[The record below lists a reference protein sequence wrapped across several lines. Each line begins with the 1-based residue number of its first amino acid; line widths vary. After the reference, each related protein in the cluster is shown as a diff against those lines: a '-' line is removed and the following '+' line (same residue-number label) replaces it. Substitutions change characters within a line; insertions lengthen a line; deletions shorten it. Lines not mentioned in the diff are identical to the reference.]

1 MAFPATNRVH
11 HIDVRFRLIYRR
23 LIRARCTII
32 EPDDPEYLEWYWKI
46 WGSGQSI
53 TSHQAVRSAKVPDPD
68 QQESPEPQPEPDPS

>member
-1 MAFPATNRVH
+1 MASRQLNGYTT
-11 HIDVRFRLIYRR
+11 IDVGFRLIYRR
-23 LIRARCTII
+23 LIMARCTII